1 MDAAAEARRA
11 EPAVAAPFRDP
22 AAAAAPFPCGLC
34 ANFHGNESGFCPQ
47 CSRRLVPP
55 SAIATLARAQRKV
68 YLGLLTLVMSVFE
81 TSDKLVIGVFA
92 LSTTLVV
99 LFWFLTKAVATG
111 DPAWIAA
118 LVVVAVAAIC
128 CGPVMSRMIRAIEAV
143 DAVADEF
150 DAASKKLLAD
160 RDEARRG
167 PASFAPAAA
176 PRQPSRELREIYVR
190 ARERRDPFADILAV
204 VSRTGKRATE
214 APREIRGPSV
224 KHLARAREKTEL
236 DYGGDLSQLRDVLRG
251 SVVCETVDELNE
263 VVDALRALE
272 DVEIVRIKNRFRDD
286 PTPSG
291 YRDVNVNL
299 VYHGLVVEL
308 QIHLAEVLRV
318 ADRQHVAYEAARELD
333 LMGVLEKPDFA
344 SLSETAAPAATTVAY
359 NVARLVIALLS
370 LFVAVLYLDVF
381 TLKGLRLFVR
391 RAEPATWRGF
401 EQPYVVHRVYGI
413 ALAAPYL
420 ANVYML
426 MRAAGFFG
434 DAARAARR
442 ERTRIGLLY
451 ERYFGYEGSHFVWK
465 VFCFQTAEVALQAAG
480 KIPLFGIYLGK
491 EGGNLAFWFVY
502 VFVLALTV
510 NVLYPPLLLRS
521 RLVLR
526 QRDVAYCADTFLD
539 IVYALTPFVFLLSGI
554 RSQAMLIPHEPIAY
568 VSNLVPLMHA
578 HFVIATLETAGER
591 ARAPKPVAPSDVD
604 VLKDGAE
611 PSPKPAPQATPAGR
625 RYRRLVVC
633 CLGVWTLAMGC
644 FYSDKSPLHWF
655 VRGAVRKDFTCQ
667 YEEDGDVRR
676 WKEWGPEQPN
686 TRNVTWPT
694 FVRPDMQRSCE
705 VDADCMAEPGCDG
718 GYCLIEEKGQPVC
731 GTLGSDARCVNASNG
746 FDLGNGDWC
755 RYGYRQVNCFP
766 HFTDEFPQP
775 CTTWQDCADVP
786 GCDGADNI
794 ACVFGICET
803 GTHDARCQNE
813 TGPAGWFWDNVTYPP
828 WTWSWVSKYRYNAIN
843 NWGLLDE
850 NKAGW
855 KDEFCYGGSA
865 NRICVAPP
873 DSGISA
879 ADFVNFGHTRELIE
893 RSDVEEG
900 EVVQCA
906 YSDWLWLKFTRG
918 RPWSTRLGFFI
929 AYFSLCLP
937 FMLSFLVLPTF
948 AERAGRRSV
957 SVWRQTLGL
966 AAICF
971 VMYAFFD
978 LTGIPILLTSFLV
991 VLGYYLAIAIE
1002 ARRVVGLYVSIVAL
1016 LVVNYYVAFGFV
1028 VVGLSVLAFAPQ
1040 RGEKD
1045 AVREKVRRGA
1055 QTKADAAAA
1064 QGRLPRWACLVYF
1077 ILTLTFIALAFSGDL
1092 GTDTSRTNCFPCE
1105 CSNHE
1110 LIDCYGDATTL
1121 VWTASSWNRIDSL
1134 PDVLKL
1140 PNSGIKGIKPG
1151 TFESMDWLERLD
1163 LSRNKITGIEASTFR
1178 GLGQLRE
1185 LDLDASAIYEVAPFA
1200 FFGLRNLEDLRMGNN
1215 AISILRSSTFAGLG
1229 RLQAL
1234 DLSYNRIESI
1244 EPGAFVGLGALKSLQ
1259 IQTATTR
1266 IGDLTWTVAQSDR
1279 NALAVLRNG
1288 TFEGLNAV
1296 SGSLELGNNGI
1307 QIIEPGAFV
1316 GLRSLTTLR
1325 LHMNDL
1331 TALQTNTFLG
1341 LENLKELELQGNERL
1356 TIETIETGAFAGL
1369 DSLDHVMFLESG
1381 GTICGTLHATGEL
1394 PQSVNCW

>member
-1 MDAAAEARRA
+1 MDAAAEVRRA
-11 EPAVAAPFRDP
+11 EPAMAAPFRDP

-47 CSRRLVPP
+47 CSQRLVPP
-55 SAIATLARAQRKV
+55 NAIATLVRAQRKV
-68 YLGLLTLVMSVFE
+68 YLGLLTLVMSIFE

-111 DPAWIAA
+111 DPAWVAA

-150 DAASKKLLAD
+150 DAASKKLLAH

-308 QIHLAEVLRV
+308 QIHLSEVLRV

-344 SLSETAAPAATTVAY
+344 SLSETAAPAATAVAY

-381 TLKGLRLFVR
+381 TLKGLRLFVK
-391 RAEPATWRGF
+391 RADPDTWRGF
-401 EQPYVVHRVYGI
+401 EQPFVVHRVYGI

-521 RLVLR
+521 RLVFR

-604 VLKDGAE
+604 VLKDGTE
-611 PSPKPAPQATPAGR
+611 PPPKPAPQATPAGR
-625 RYRRLVVC
+625 RYRRLTAL

-667 YEEDGDVRR
+667 YEKDGDVRH

-686 TRNVTWPT
+686 TRNATWPT
-694 FVRPDMQRSCE
+694 FVRSPDMQRGCT
-705 VDADCMAEPGCDG
+705 VDEDCMAEPGCDG
-718 GYCLIEEKGQPVC
+718 GYCFLEKRGQPIC
-731 GTLGSDARCVNASNG
+731 GARGSDTRCANASSG
-746 FDLGNGDWC
+746 IDLGKTRSIC
-755 RYGYRQVNCFP
+755 RAAP
-766 HFTDEFPQP
+766 SHDIAFT
-775 CTTWQDCADVP
+775 
-786 GCDGADNI
+786 
-794 ACVFGICET
+794 
-803 GTHDARCQNE
+803 
-813 TGPAGWFWDNVTYPP
+813 Y
-828 WTWSWVSKYRYNAIN
+828 
-843 NWGLLDE
+843 
-850 NKAGW
+850 
-855 KDEFCYGGSA
+855 
-865 NRICVAPP
+865 
-873 DSGISA
+873 
-879 ADFVNFGHTRELIE
+879 E
-893 RSDVEEG
+893 RS
-900 EVVQCA
+900 
-906 YSDWLWLKFTRG
+906 Y
-918 RPWSTRLGFFI
+918 RP
-929 AYFSLCLP
+929 
-937 FMLSFLVLPTF
+937 
-948 AERAGRRSV
+948 
-957 SVWRQTLGL
+957 
-966 AAICF
+966 
-971 VMYAFFD
+971 
-978 LTGIPILLTSFLV
+978 
-991 VLGYYLAIAIE
+991 
-1002 ARRVVGLYVSIVAL
+1002 
-1016 LVVNYYVAFGFV
+1016 
-1028 VVGLSVLAFAPQ
+1028 
-1040 RGEKD
+1040 
-1045 AVREKVRRGA
+1045 
-1055 QTKADAAAA
+1055 
-1064 QGRLPRWACLVYF
+1064 
-1077 ILTLTFIALAFSGDL
+1077 SGQ
-1092 GTDTSRTNCFPCE
+1092 
-1105 CSNHE
+1105 H
-1110 LIDCYGDATTL
+1110 
-1121 VWTASSWNRIDSL
+1121 
-1134 PDVLKL
+1134 
-1140 PNSGIKGIKPG
+1140 
-1151 TFESMDWLERLD
+1151 
-1163 LSRNKITGIEASTFR
+1163 LSRSGK
-1178 GLGQLRE
+1178 
-1185 LDLDASAIYEVAPFA
+1185 
-1200 FFGLRNLEDLRMGNN
+1200 FGR
-1215 AISILRSSTFAGLG
+1215 T
-1229 RLQAL
+1229 
-1234 DLSYNRIESI
+1234 
-1244 EPGAFVGLGALKSLQ
+1244 
-1259 IQTATTR
+1259 
-1266 IGDLTWTVAQSDR
+1266 
-1279 NALAVLRNG
+1279 ALAV
-1288 TFEGLNAV
+1288 
-1296 SGSLELGNNGI
+1296 
-1307 QIIEPGAFV
+1307 Q
-1316 GLRSLTTLR
+1316 
-1325 LHMNDL
+1325 
-1331 TALQTNTFLG
+1331 
-1341 LENLKELELQGNERL
+1341 
-1356 TIETIETGAFAGL
+1356 
-1369 DSLDHVMFLESG
+1369 
-1381 GTICGTLHATGEL
+1381 
-1394 PQSVNCW
+1394 